1 MFRDFHQNNWS
12 PEIEHELQRLLQI
25 AIAEDTDIIGDLTSH
40 ALISE
45 QLHGSASIRSRE
57 DGVMA
62 GIQAVAV
69 ILQAIS
75 PTLHWQP
82 LIADGSPISAGD
94 KIGQINGQLQ
104 SMLMAERLVLNL
116 LGKLSGIATLTQKYV
131 EAVAGTPAKI
141 YDTRKTTLGWRRLEK
156 YAVRCGG
163 GRNHRTG
170 LFDAVLIKDNHLAI
184 GQSNSGHFTPAEAVI
199 QTREFFRLHPNSFH
213 FERLPEYSLEYP
225 KDSLDYPKDSP
236 EDSKDSPEDENQFVP
251 FIPIIEIEVDTLEQ
265 LQEVLRVKPDIV
277 LLDNMLLPQLIQ
289 AVEIRNR
296 LAPDV
301 ELEASG
307 GINLKT
313 VGAVATTGVERISV
327 GALTHS
333 AIALDFGLDWE

>member
-12 PEIEHELQRLLQI
+12 PEIENELQRLLQI
-25 AIAEDTDIIGDLTSH
+25 AISEDTDVIGDLTSR

-57 DGVMA
+57 NGVMA
-62 GIQAVAV
+62 GVQAVSV
-69 ILQAIS
+69 ILKAIN
-75 PTLHWQP
+75 PALNWQP
-82 LIADGSPISAGD
+82 IIADGLPISAGD
-94 KIGQINGQLQ
+94 KIGQINGHLQ
-104 SMLMAERLVLNL
+104 SMLIAERLVLNL

-131 EAVAGTPAKI
+131 EAVTGTPAKI

-184 GQSNSGHFTPAEAVI
+184 GRSDNNQYFTPAEAVV
-199 QTREFFRLHPNSFH
+199 QTREFFRLHADSFH
-213 FERLPEYSLEYP
+213 FERLPEHWLEN
-225 KDSLDYPKDSP
+225 
-236 EDSKDSPEDENQFVP
+236 ENQSVP
-251 FIPIIEIEVDTLEQ
+251 FIPIVEIEVDTLEQ
-265 LQEVLRVKPDIV
+265 LQEVLPVKPDII
-277 LLDNMLLPQLIQ
+277 LLDNMTVSQLIQ
-289 AVEIRNR
+289 AVEFRNR
-296 LAPDV
+296 LAPDI

-307 GINLKT
+307 GINLET
-313 VGAVATTGVERISV
+313 VKAVASTGVERISV

>member
-12 PEIEHELQRLLQI
+12 LEIENELQRLLQI
-25 AIAEDTDIIGDLTSH
+25 AISEDTDNIGDLTSL

-45 QLHGSASIRSRE
+45 QLHGSASIHSRE
-57 DGVMA
+57 NGVMS
-62 GIQAVAV
+62 GVQAVSV
-69 ILQAIS
+69 ILKAIN
-75 PTLHWQP
+75 PTLDWQP
-82 LIADGSPISAGD
+82 VIADGSPISAGD

-104 SMLMAERLVLNL
+104 SMLIAERLVLNL
-116 LGKLSGIATLTQKYV
+116 LGKLSGIATLTKKYV

-184 GQSNSGHFTPAEAVI
+184 GQSVGGHFTPAEAVV
-199 QTREFFRLHPNSFH
+199 QTREFFRLHADSFH
-213 FERLPEYSLEYP
+213 FERLPEYLLEY
-225 KDSLDYPKDSP
+225 
-236 EDSKDSPEDENQFVP
+236 EDQSVP
-251 FIPIIEIEVDTLEQ
+251 FVPIIEIEVDTLEQ
-265 LQEVLRVKPDIV
+265 LQEVLQVKPDIV
-277 LLDNMLLPQLIQ
+277 LLDNMTLPQLIQ